1 MLKKAKIAV
10 LVSGGGTN
18 LQAIID
24 AEKAGKIKH
33 GSVTLVISNNPDA
46 YALTRAENSGIKN
59 IAIYK
64 KALKSHSEVEEILID
79 TLKKHEIDLI
89 VKEDI
94 YLPAEVKAKKKK
106 GLEQLRNE
114 LYAAQMEDARM
125 EAELAGIRTKIAD
138 YVTNNNLKWAKERG
152 WDSN

>member
-1 MLKKAKIAV
+1 MIELMCLVCAVLLISGAVFCGWLIAKIMDWRWTRKEAKRKKEHPH
-10 LVSGGGTN
+10 LFEMI
-18 LQAIID
+18 QERD
-24 AEKAGKIKH
+24 ALSCKICDWYHK
-33 GSVTLVISNNPDA
+33 
-46 YALTRAENSGIKN
+46 
-59 IAIYK
+59 
-64 KALKSHSEVEEILID
+64 EILAR
-79 TLKKHEIDLI
+79 KHEIDLI

-114 LYAAQMEDARM
+114 LYVAQMEDVRM

>member
-1 MLKKAKIAV
+1 MIELMCLAGITILIGGAIFCGWLLARIMDWRWTRKEAKRKKEHPHLFELVRERDALSCKI
-10 LVSGGGTN
+10 G
-18 LQAIID
+18 D
-24 AEKAGKIKH
+24 WYHK
-33 GSVTLVISNNPDA
+33 
-46 YALTRAENSGIKN
+46 
-59 IAIYK
+59 
-64 KALKSHSEVEEILID
+64 EILAR
-79 TLKKHEIDLI
+79 KHEIDLL

-94 YLPAEVKAKKKK
+94 YLPIDVKAKKRK

-138 YVTNNNLKWAKERG
+138 YVTNNNLKWAKARG

>member
-1 MLKKAKIAV
+1 MIELMCLVCAVSLIGGAVFCGWLIVKIMDWRWTRKEAKRKKEHPRLFEMIQERDALSCKIC
-10 LVSGGGTN
+10 
-18 LQAIID
+18 D
-24 AEKAGKIKH
+24 WYHK
-33 GSVTLVISNNPDA
+33 
-46 YALTRAENSGIKN
+46 
-59 IAIYK
+59 
-64 KALKSHSEVEEILID
+64 EILAR
-79 TLKKHEIDLI
+79 KHEIDLI

-114 LYAAQMEDARM
+114 LYVAQMEDVRM

>member
-1 MLKKAKIAV
+1 MIELMCLAGIALLIGGAIFGGWLLFKIMDWRWARKEAKRKKEHPHLFELIRERDALSYKI
-10 LVSGGGTN
+10 G
-18 LQAIID
+18 D
-24 AEKAGKIKH
+24 WYHK
-33 GSVTLVISNNPDA
+33 
-46 YALTRAENSGIKN
+46 
-59 IAIYK
+59 
-64 KALKSHSEVEEILID
+64 EILAR
-79 TLKKHEIDLI
+79 KHEIDLL

-94 YLPAEVKAKKKK
+94 YLPTDVKAKKRK

-138 YVTNNNLKWAKERG
+138 YVINNNLKWAKERG

>member
-1 MLKKAKIAV
+1 MIELMCLVCAVLLISGAVFCGWLIAKIMDWRWTRKEAKRKKEHPH
-10 LVSGGGTN
+10 LFEMI
-18 LQAIID
+18 QERD
-24 AEKAGKIKH
+24 ALSCKICDWYHK
-33 GSVTLVISNNPDA
+33 
-46 YALTRAENSGIKN
+46 
-59 IAIYK
+59 
-64 KALKSHSEVEEILID
+64 EILAR
-79 TLKKHEIDLI
+79 KHEIDLI

-114 LYAAQMEDARM
+114 LYVAQMEDVRM

-152 WDSN
+152 

>member
-1 MLKKAKIAV
+1 MIELMCLAGIALLIGGAIFGGWLLFKIMDWRWTRKEAKRKKEHPHLFELVRERDALSCKI
-10 LVSGGGTN
+10 G
-18 LQAIID
+18 D
-24 AEKAGKIKH
+24 WYHK
-33 GSVTLVISNNPDA
+33 
-46 YALTRAENSGIKN
+46 
-59 IAIYK
+59 
-64 KALKSHSEVEEILID
+64 EILAR
-79 TLKKHEIDLI
+79 KYEIDLL

-94 YLPAEVKAKKKK
+94 YLPTDVKAKKRK

-138 YVTNNNLKWAKERG
+138 YVINNNLKWAKERG

>member
-1 MLKKAKIAV
+1 MIELMCLAGIALLIGGAIFGGWLLFKIMDWRWARKEAKRKKEHPHLFELIRERDALSCKI
-10 LVSGGGTN
+10 G
-18 LQAIID
+18 D
-24 AEKAGKIKH
+24 WYHK
-33 GSVTLVISNNPDA
+33 
-46 YALTRAENSGIKN
+46 
-59 IAIYK
+59 
-64 KALKSHSEVEEILID
+64 EILAR
-79 TLKKHEIDLI
+79 KHEIDLL

-94 YLPAEVKAKKKK
+94 YLPTDVKAKKRK

-138 YVTNNNLKWAKERG
+138 YVINNNLKWAKERG